1 MQQGKNNSSLR
12 TSLRTL
18 LIALLG
24 ICLLIGTAGRADAVT
39 RTACFRILHAS
50 PDSPNFDVYGN
61 RTRVATDLAYA
72 QFIPRR
78 WCIAATAM
86 LVRAYQAGADPDLV
100 GPLVSSIV
108 NFQIGKSYVIA
119 IANVAGQLQ
128 VVVLENPAI
137 PPRGQFALRLA
148 HLAPG
153 VNGLDLATTGG
164 EIWLT
169 NVVFPTAQ
177 TTVRNVG
184 SYDLVLQQTGT
195 PNVVLPLGVQ
205 LFASRERKTIYV
217 LAATPADVA
226 AAQARDVPA
235 APRFVIEADR

>member
-1 MQQGKNNSSLR
+1 MKEKSSLR
-12 TSLRTL
+12 MPLRTL
-18 LIALLG
+18 LLALLG
-24 ICLLIGTAGRADAVT
+24 MCLLIGTAGRADAVT

-61 RTRVATDLAYA
+61 RTRVATNLAYT
-72 QFIPRR
+72 QFTPRR
-78 WCIAATAM
+78 WCIAATTM
-86 LVRAYQAGADPDLV
+86 LVRAYQAGADPNLV
-100 GPLVSSIV
+100 GPLVSSTV
-108 NFQIGKSYVIA
+108 NLQIGKSYVIA

-137 PPRGQFALRLA
+137 PPTGQFALRLA

-153 VNGLDLATTGG
+153 VGGLDLATTSGDV
-164 EIWLT
+164 WLV

-177 TTVRNVG
+177 TTVRLAG
-184 SYDLVLQQTGT
+184 SYDLVLRQTGT

-205 LFASRERKTIYV
+205 TFASRERKTIYV
-217 LAATPADVA
+217 LAATAADVA
-226 AAQARDVPA
+226 AAQARGVPA

>member
-1 MQQGKNNSSLR
+1 MKEKSLLR
-12 TSLRTL
+12 MPLRTL
-18 LIALLG
+18 LLALLG
-24 ICLLIGTAGRADAVT
+24 MCLLVGTTGRADAVT

-61 RTRVATDLAYA
+61 RTRVATNLAYP
-72 QFIPRR
+72 QFTPRR
-78 WCIAATAM
+78 WCIAATTM
-86 LVRAYQAGADPDLV
+86 LVRAYQAGADPNLV

-108 NFQIGKSYVIA
+108 NLQIGKSYVIA

-137 PPRGQFALRLA
+137 IPPTGQFALRLA

-153 VNGLDLATTGG
+153 VGGLDLATTGG
-164 EIWLT
+164 DVWLV

-177 TTVRNVG
+177 TTVRLAG
-184 SYDLVLQQTGT
+184 SYDLVLRQTGT
-195 PNVVLPLGVQ
+195 PNVVLSLGVQ
-205 LFASRERKTIYV
+205 TFASRERKTIYV
-217 LAATPADVA
+217 LAATAADAA
-226 AAQARDVPA
+226 AAQARGVPA